1 VKKIIL
7 AAALIF
13 TAPLY
18 AQDFAN
24 MDQAQIENMM
34 KQAQA
39 MQVCMANIDQS
50 ALEALK
56 VESEK
61 LAAEVDALCKA
72 GDRDDAQA
80 KAISFGK
87 KMVKEPV
94 MLELKECAGMAS
106 MMIPQTVW
114 AELDN
119 EDTQAHV
126 CNMQ

>member
-1 VKKIIL
+1 MKKIIL

-13 TAPLY
+13 TAPLF
-18 AQDFAN
+18 AQDSVN

-39 MQVCMANIDQS
+39 MQVCMANIDQA

-56 VESEK
+56 AESEK
-61 LAAEVDALCKA
+61 LAAEVAALCNA

-87 KMVKEPV
+87 QMVKEPV
-94 MLELKECAGMAS
+94 MLELKKCAGMAS

-126 CNMQ
+126 CNLQ